1 MRAAIV
7 SDNTVDSAEYL
18 SEDGG
23 RNSIGACDGAFAS
36 PRMYAIL
43 NICDDTVRTGFV
55 YLDTLCIKFLESVL
69 YATEVRGHR
78 ASHVHEDIRQCKFHI
93 MKHPRPCL

>member
-7 SDNTVDSAEYL
+7 SDNTVDSAEHH
-18 SEDGG
+18 SGDGF
-23 RNSIGACDGAFAS
+23 R
-36 PRMYAIL
+36 
-43 NICDDTVRTGFV
+43 NICDDTIRTGFV

-69 YATEVRGHR
+69 YATEVRGQS
-78 ASHVHEDIRQCKFHI
+78 ASHVHQDIRQCKFHI